1 MSNKEATTLARL
13 IRKGSEEAAI
23 IVIKQLGVKFQ
34 AKNGIKTKR
43 PKYNWITK

>member
-13 IRKGSEEAAI
+13 IRKGSEEAAV

-34 AKNGIKTKR
+34 ANNGIKTKR